1 MEVFEGNRRN
11 KKSAA
16 LKKAL
21 QHGRKMEARMRQ
33 RVIQMFVHN
42 AEELLALDSSVESV
56 TDITSTMVT
65 HEAMIHACPD
75 ILLKVT
81 YRDAGG
87 KVISMRIVIDI
98 KAPTWHGRRKKASEA
113 YCMAPFPLA
122 MKGELPN
129 GVNEQV
135 WLPCPTQYA
144 AQAAYYSHVLHCHAA
159 FVCICTESDGHDIH
173 FVTIPHA
180 EVVGKWMV
188 LKVQQ
193 YLKNDGRKKM
203 KRRLE
208 NMQKR
213 KRKKENKKKKKKKGK
228 KKKQGNKRKRAEKK
242 RSLEPASCVDI
253 GDDIDAEQSCWQQ
266 SCSADLSLADDASV
280 VAVND
285 NGSLVVI
292 GSANGPI

>member
-42 AEELLALDSSVESV
+42 AEELLALESSVESV

-65 HEAMIHACPD
+65 HGAMIHACPD
-75 ILLKVT
+75 ILLEIT
-81 YRDAGG
+81 YRGAGR
-87 KVISMRIVIDI
+87 KVISMLIVIDI

-122 MKGELPN
+122 MKGELPE
-129 GVNEQV
+129 GVKEQV

-144 AQAAYYSHVLHCHAA
+144 AQAAYYSHVLQCHAA

-173 FVTIPHA
+173 LVTYPRGPGWKVDGA
-180 EVVGKWMV
+180 EGATI
-188 LKVQQ
+188 LE
-193 YLKNDGRKKM
+193 NDGRK
-203 KRRLE
+203 R
-208 NMQKR
+208 
-213 KRKKENKKKKKKKGK
+213 
-228 KKKQGNKRKRAEKK
+228 
-242 RSLEPASCVDI
+242 
-253 GDDIDAEQSCWQQ
+253 
-266 SCSADLSLADDASV
+266 
-280 VAVND
+280 
-285 NGSLVVI
+285 
-292 GSANGPI
+292 